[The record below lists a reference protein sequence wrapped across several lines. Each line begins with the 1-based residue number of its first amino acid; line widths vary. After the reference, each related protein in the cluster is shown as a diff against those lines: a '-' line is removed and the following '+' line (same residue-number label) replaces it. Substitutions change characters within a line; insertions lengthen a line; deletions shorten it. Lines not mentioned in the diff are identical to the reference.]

1 MVLIFLYIQVQV
13 EMIKLLL
20 ISFYKKVWVSY

>member
-1 MVLIFLYIQVQV
+1 MFLIFLYIQVQV